1 MFVPMNFYTFLA
13 IFLAVDLL
21 LVVYVLYRRSKKKFA
36 ENDLRFFKDQW
47 AKIQGNSD
55 AKHAILDADKLLNV
69 VLGKKGFHGGV
80 GDQLKKAEKIFTD
93 VNGVWSSH
101 KLRNRIAH
109 ELDMRV
115 SMGER
120 TSALKSFEK
129 ALKDL
134 GALS

>member
-1 MFVPMNFYTFLA
+1 MNFYTFLA
-13 IFLAVDLL
+13 VFLAVDLL
-21 LVVYVLYRRSKKKFA
+21 LVVYVLYRRSKKKFS
-36 ENDLRFFKDQW
+36 ESDLRFFKEQW
-47 AKIQGNSD
+47 AKIQASPD

-69 VLGKKGFHGGV
+69 VLRKKSFQGGV
-80 GDQLKKAEKIFTD
+80 GDQLKKAEKFFSD
-93 VNGVWSSH
+93 VNGVWSAH
-101 KLRNRIAH
+101 KLRNRVAH

>member
-1 MFVPMNFYTFLA
+1 MNFYTFLA
-13 IFLAVDLL
+13 VFLAVDLL
-21 LVVYVLYRRSKKKFA
+21 LVVYVLYRRSKKKFS
-36 ENDLRFFKDQW
+36 ESDLRFFKEQW
-47 AKIQGNSD
+47 AKIQASPD

-69 VLGKKGFHGGV
+69 VLRKKSFQGGV
-80 GDQLKKAEKIFTD
+80 GDQLKKAEKFFSD
-93 VNGVWSSH
+93 VNGVWSAH
-101 KLRNRIAH
+101 KLRNRVAH

-115 SMGER
+115 SMGDR